1 MLLIRCCIMLLKGT
15 IELAFIAVRL
25 FLLCKESSTHLR
37 RRRYL
42 NCIVHSIYF
51 SQIILILSFNCPR
64 THFLLHW
71 RLFFRALSYTIVCEI
86 AILLLLYW
94 AEYEGRL
101 LRQRVVGSQ
110 LLRISTNILIAS
122 LKEYFRSMISWATDQ
137 RGIQRL
143 WKSSLDLCLV
153 RLYRRWRKRIAWT
166 WIIRLCKLWQ
176 LIECLWRGCKLVL

>member
-1 MLLIRCCIMLLKGT
+1 MLLVRCCIMLLKGT
-15 IELAFIAVRL
+15 IKLAFITVRL

-42 NCIVHSIYF
+42 NCIVHSIHF
-51 SQIILILSFNCPR
+51 SQMVWILSFNCPR

-71 RLFFRALSYTIVCEI
+71 RLLFRALSYTVVCEI

-110 LLRISTNILIAS
+110 LLRRSTYIFIAS
-122 LKEYFRSMISWATDQ
+122 LKNTF
-137 RGIQRL
+137 G
-143 WKSSLDLCLV
+143 V
-153 RLYRRWRKRIAWT
+153 
-166 WIIRLCKLWQ
+166 
-176 LIECLWRGCKLVL
+176 